1 MGVSTQRQPRV
12 FLTEISNF
20 PHFCQGNLKDI
31 KMLSLLR
38 SAGCSGT
45 KIGHLRGYVLNKCQ
59 LSTSAY
65 AMSKIIY
72 TECDEAPML
81 ATFSLLPVIQ
91 RFAKPMGIEVEK
103 RDISVSGRLIAHF
116 PERLTPEQR
125 IPDELAALGELC
137 KTPEGNVIKL
147 PNISASIP
155 QLLECIAELQ
165 AKGFDV
171 PDYPAN
177 PQTPEEEAIK
187 ATYAKVLGSAVN
199 PVLREGNSDRRCA
212 PPVKENAKRITKR
225 SPAMRPWKENGQ
237 RTCVASMKDGDFYS
251 NEQSHITAEAGNV
264 KITLHGA
271 DGSTKVLKESL
282 ALEAGE
288 VIDATKLNTAAL
300 CEVFEAEMADCKEK
314 NLMMSLHMKAT
325 MMKVSDP
332 IIFGHCVKV
341 YFKDVFAKHGALL
354 AELKVN
360 VNNGLGDL
368 YEKIK
373 GHPMEAEIVADI
385 DAAYATRPG
394 LAMVDSDK
402 GITNLHVPSD
412 VIIDASMPNVVRDGG
427 QMWNKDDKLEEV
439 KCVIPDRSY
448 STMYDAIIKDCQKH
462 GQFDWTSTGHVSNV
476 GLMAQKAE
484 EYGSHDKTFEIAAKG
499 TVVVTDAAGNTIFS
513 HAVNP
518 GDIYRM
524 CQTKDAPIRDWIKLC
539 VNRARAQNCKAIFW
553 LNPAR
558 AHDANLIGLA
568 KKYLAEH
575 DTEGLDIEFATP
587 AEACK
592 ISCTRARAGLDT
604 ISVTGNVLRDYLT
617 DLFPILELGTSAK
630 MLSIVP
636 LLAGGVLLETGA
648 GGSAPKHVEQLLKE
662 NHLRWDSLGEYLATA
677 IGFQE
682 LGARTNSEKA
692 TLLGETMMN
701 ATGKWLEENKSPGRK
716 VKQLDNRGAN
726 FYLALY
732 WAEELAARDPA
743 WAPLATALKDNEE
756 AITQELIDI
765 QGKPADVG
773 GYYKLCPD
781 KADAVMRPSA
791 VFNELMDKY

>member
-1 MGVSTQRQPRV
+1 MG
-12 FLTEISNF
+12 
-20 PHFCQGNLKDI
+20 
-31 KMLSLLR
+31 
-38 SAGCSGT
+38 
-45 KIGHLRGYVLNKCQ
+45 
-59 LSTSAY
+59 
-65 AMSKIIY
+65 
-72 TECDEAPML
+72 
-81 ATFSLLPVIQ
+81 
-91 RFAKPMGIEVEK
+91 
-103 RDISVSGRLIAHF
+103 
-116 PERLTPEQR
+116 
-125 IPDELAALGELC
+125 
-137 KTPEGNVIKL
+137 
-147 PNISASIP
+147 
-155 QLLECIAELQ
+155 
-165 AKGFDV
+165 
-171 PDYPAN
+171 
-177 PQTPEEEAIK
+177 EEAIK
-187 ATYAKVLGSAVN
+187 ATYSKVLGSAVN

-212 PPVKENAKRITKR
+212 PPVKENAKRVVKR

-237 RTCVASMKDGDFYS
+237 RACVATMSGGDFFE
-251 NEQSHITAEAGNV
+251 NEQSHIMAEAGSVN
-264 KITLHGA
+264 ITLHQA
-271 DGSTKVLKESL
+271 DGTTKVLKEGL
-282 ALEAGE
+282 KLQKGE
-288 VIDATKLNTAAL
+288 VIDATKMDTAAL
-300 CEVFEAEMADCKEK
+300 CEFFEAEMADCKEK
-314 NLMMSLHMKAT
+314 NLIMSLHMKAT

-448 STMYDAIIKDCQKH
+448 ARSYEAIIKDCQAN

-484 EYGSHDKTFEIAAKG
+484 EYGSHDKTFEVPAKG
-499 TVVVTDAAGNTIFS
+499 TIVVTNESDDVIFS

-568 KKYLAEH
+568 QTYLKDH
-575 DTEGLDIEFATP
+575 DTTGLDIVFMSP
-587 AEACK
+587 VEAMQET
-592 ISCTRARAGLDT
+592 CTRARMGLDT

-636 LLAGGVLLETGA
+636 LLAGGRLLETGA
-648 GGSAPKHVEQLLKE
+648 GGSAPKHVEQFLKE
-662 NHLRWDSLGEYLATA
+662 GHLRWDSLGEYLATA
-677 IGFQE
+677 TGLQE
-682 LGARTNSEKA
+682 LGARISDTSS
-692 TLLGETMMN
+692 TLLGDSLMD
-701 ATGKWLEENKSPGRK
+701 AVGRWLQENRTPGRK
-716 VKQLDNRGAN
+716 VKEVDNRGAN
-726 FYLALY
+726 FYVALY
-732 WAEELAARDPA
+732 WAEELAKKDAS
-743 WAPLATALKDNEE
+743 WQPLAKQLADAE
-756 AITQELIDI
+756 QEVVKELVEC
-765 QGKPADVG
+765 QGSPIDVG
-773 GYYKLCPD
+773 GYYRPIAD
-781 KADAVMRPSA
+781 KVSKAMRPSA
-791 VFNELMDKY
+791 RFNTIIDTL

>member
-1 MGVSTQRQPRV
+1 MVLKPRW
-12 FLTEISNF
+12 
-20 PHFCQGNLKDI
+20 
-31 KMLSLLR
+31 
-38 SAGCSGT
+38 
-45 KIGHLRGYVLNKCQ
+45 
-59 LSTSAY
+59 LSTSTY
-65 AMSKIIY
+65 NLSKIIY

-81 ATFSLLPVIQ
+81 ATYSLLPVIQ

-116 PERLTPEQR
+116 PERLAPEQR
-125 IPDELAALGELC
+125 IPDELAALGELA
-137 KTPEGNVIKL
+137 KTPEGNIIKL

-165 AKGFDV
+165 AKGYNV
-171 PDYPAN
+171 PDYPASPKN
-177 PQTPEEEAIK
+177 AEEEAIK

-212 PPVKENAKRITKR
+212 PPVKEHAKKITKR

-237 RTCVASMKDGDFYS
+237 RTCVASMEDGDFFS
-251 NEQSHITAEAGNV
+251 AEKSYIMPAAGSV

-271 DGSTKVLKESL
+271 DGSTTVLKESL

-288 VIDATKLNTAAL
+288 VIDATKMSTAAL
-300 CEVFEAEMADCKEK
+300 CEFFEKEIQDCFDKK
-314 NLMMSLHMKAT
+314 LMMSLHMKAT

-341 YFKDVFAKHGALL
+341 YFKDVFAKHGDLFN
-354 AELKVN
+354 ELGVN
-360 VNNGLGDL
+360 VNNGLGDI
-368 YEKIK
+368 YDKIK
-373 GHPMEAEIVADI
+373 GHPKQAEVESDI
-385 DAAYATRPG
+385 MATYETRPG
-394 LAMVDSDK
+394 LAMVDSNK

-448 STMYDAIIKDCQKH
+448 STMYAAIIADCQAN

-476 GLMAQKAE
+476 GLMAKKAE
-484 EYGSHDKTFEIAAKG
+484 EYGSHDKTFEIANKG
-499 TVVVTDAAGNTIFS
+499 TVVVTDDKGDTIFS
-513 HAVNP
+513 HPVEQ
-518 GDIYRM
+518 GDIWRM
-524 CQTKDAPIRDWIKLC
+524 CQTKDAPIKDWVKLA
-539 VNRARAQNCKAIFW
+539 VSRARATGAKAIFW
-553 LNPAR
+553 LDPSR
-558 AHDANLIGLA
+558 AHDANLISLA
-568 KKYLAEH
+568 EKYLAEH
-575 DTEGLDIEFATP
+575 DTAGLDIEFATP

-604 ISVTGNVLRDYLT
+604 ISCTGNVLRDYLT

-648 GGSAPKHVEQLLKE
+648 GGSAPKHVEQFLKE

-682 LGARTNSEKA
+682 LGDRINSDNSK
-692 TLLGETMMN
+692 LLGETLMN
-701 ATGKWLEENKSPGRK
+701 AVGKWLDNNKSPGRK

-726 FYLALY
+726 FYVALY
-732 WAEELAARDPA
+732 WAEELAAKDAA
-743 WAPLATALKDNEE
+743 WAPLAEGLKANEE
-756 AITQELIDI
+756 QIVQELIDC
-765 QGKPADVG
+765 QGVPSDVG
-773 GYYKLCPD
+773 GYYKLDPV
-781 KADAVMRPSA
+781 KAEAAMRPSKA
-791 VFNELMDKY
+791 FNDLIDKY

>member
-1 MGVSTQRQPRV
+1 MG
-12 FLTEISNF
+12 
-20 PHFCQGNLKDI
+20 
-31 KMLSLLR
+31 
-38 SAGCSGT
+38 
-45 KIGHLRGYVLNKCQ
+45 GYN
-59 LSTSAY
+59 
-65 AMSKIIY
+65 
-72 TECDEAPML
+72 
-81 ATFSLLPVIQ
+81 
-91 RFAKPMGIEVEK
+91 
-103 RDISVSGRLIAHF
+103 
-116 PERLTPEQR
+116 
-125 IPDELAALGELC
+125 
-137 KTPEGNVIKL
+137 
-147 PNISASIP
+147 
-155 QLLECIAELQ
+155 
-165 AKGFDV
+165 V
-171 PDYPAN
+171 PDYPAD
-177 PQTPEEEAIK
+177 PKTPEEAAIK
-187 ATYAKVLGSAVN
+187 ATYGKVLGSAVN

-212 PPVKENAKRITKR
+212 PPVKENAKRVVKR

-237 RTCVASMKDGDFYS
+237 RACVSTMSGGDFFG
-251 NEQSHITAEAGNV
+251 NEQSHIMPEAGSVN
-264 KITLHGA
+264 ITLHQA
-271 DGSTKVLKESL
+271 DGTTVVLKEGL
-282 ALEAGE
+282 KLQKGE
-288 VIDATKLNTAAL
+288 VIDATKMDTAAL
-300 CEVFEAEMADCKEK
+300 CEFFEKEIQDCKDK

-360 VNNGLGDL
+360 MGNGLGDL

-373 GHPMEAEIVADI
+373 GHPKEAEIIADI

-448 STMYDAIIKDCQKH
+448 STMYDAIIRDCQQN
-462 GQFDWTSTGHVSNV
+462 GQFDWTTTGHVSNV

-499 TVVVTDAAGNTIFS
+499 TVIVTDAAGNAIFS

-539 VNRARAQNCKAIFW
+539 VNRARAQNTKAIFW

-568 KKYLAEH
+568 QTYLKDH
-575 DTEGLDIEFATP
+575 DTAGLDIEFMTP
-587 AEACK
+587 ADACTA
-592 ISCTRARAGLDT
+592 SCTRARAGLDT

-648 GGSAPKHVEQLLKE
+648 GGSAPKHVQQFVEE
-662 NHLRWDSLGEYLATA
+662 GHLRWDSLGEYLATA

-682 LGARTNSEKA
+682 LGTRINSTDS
-692 TLLGETMMN
+692 TLLGDTFMEGI
-701 ATGKWLEENKSPGRK
+701 GKWLELNRTPGRK
-716 VKQLDNRGAN
+716 GGEPDNRAAN
-726 FYLALY
+726 FYIALY
-732 WAEELAARDPA
+732 WAEAIAKQASSYADLHESLAANEEQI
-743 WAPLATALKDNEE
+743 LKDLVDC
-756 AITQELIDI
+756 QGLPQDI
-765 QGKPADVG
+765 G
-773 GYYKLCPD
+773 GYYMPEVEKVT
-781 KADAVMRPSA
+781 AAMRPSK
-791 VFNELMDKY
+791 VFTDIIDNY